1 MNVSN
6 VNKFIFLPFIFK
18 IDSTVS
24 NTITP
29 SITEYSAISDST
41 EFLSVDHIVQNILIT
56 VANKIANKNFPISE
70 DNL

>member
-1 MNVSN
+1 MNESN
-6 VNKFIFLPFIFK
+6 VNIFIFRPFIFR
-18 IDSTVS
+18 IEITVS

-29 SITEYSAISDST
+29 SITEYSAINDTT
-41 EFLSVDHIVQNILIT
+41 EFLSVDHIVQNILII